1 MTNTAILD
9 RFERRRA
16 WGSFYL
22 RERATGKRTRLYINL
37 EACARAVARG
47 ELYTDAEYATLTTLP
62 TVAAAPRLAY
72 SKHEKRGS

>member
-1 MTNTAILD
+1 MTTEPAYR
-9 RFERRRA
+9 RFRKD
-16 WGSFYL
+16 GSFWL
-22 RERATGKRTRLYINL
+22 RLADGRRTRCYISL
-37 EACARAVARG
+37 DACHRAVDRG

>member
-1 MTNTAILD
+1 VD
-9 RFERRRA
+9 
-16 WGSFYL
+16 
-22 RERATGKRTRLYINL
+22 
-37 EACARAVARG
+37 RG